1 MSKSTSNIVDFAH
14 SSTVRAELTEMLRQG
29 ARELIHQAVQVEL
42 TEFLAAFNARR
53 LDDGRQAVVRNGF
66 HPEREIQTG
75 IGPGASHERC
85 PLFMPRVLNPLGYCS
100 ALLAGLTKPRQS
112 DPSYGLIGFST
123 DPVLQA

>member
-1 MSKSTSNIVDFAH
+1 MGFALQLYVPRQQFSDLVDFVVCDDAQN
-14 SSTVRAELTEMLRQG
+14 VGE
-29 ARELIHQAVQVEL
+29 V
-42 TEFLAAFNARR
+42 FLGVGNF
-53 LDDGRQAVVRNGF
+53 
-66 HPEREIQTG
+66 
-75 IGPGASHERC
+75 HERC